1 MKEKDQRFDSKG
13 KAMKIH
19 LINFINSIDYMNKY
33 ISSKDIEINS
43 EIIDKYIN
51 LENYINELNI
61 RLEEK
66 KIYIRDIKELYK

>member
-1 MKEKDQRFDSKG
+1 MKEKEQRFDSKG
-13 KAMKIH
+13 KTMKIH

-43 EIIDKYIN
+43 EIIDKIIN

>member
-1 MKEKDQRFDSKG
+1 MKEKEQRFDSKG
-13 KAMKIH
+13 KTGKIH

-43 EIIDKYIN
+43 EIMDKYIN

>member
-1 MKEKDQRFDSKG
+1 MKEKEQRFDYKG
-13 KAMKIH
+13 KTMKIH
-19 LINFINSIDYMNKY
+19 PINFINSIDYMNKY

-51 LENYINELNI
+51 LENYVNELNI

>member
-1 MKEKDQRFDSKG
+1 MKEKEQRFDSKG

-19 LINFINSIDYMNKY
+19 PINFINSIDYMNKY

-51 LENYINELNI
+51 LENYVNELNV

>member
-1 MKEKDQRFDSKG
+1 
-13 KAMKIH
+13 
-19 LINFINSIDYMNKY
+19 MNKY